1 MSVTQMFGLLP
12 AVALISACGSLE
24 DTAWATG
31 VSRDQALAI
40 RSAVFAQK
48 HARKVHQYQRQDD
61 GSVIVSTD
69 VGSFQARRV
78 RGKWDFTPVGFV
90 GAATQ

>member
-1 MSVTQMFGLLP
+1 MSATQILGSL
-12 AVALISACGSLE
+12 AAIALIGGCGTLE
-24 DTAWATG
+24 DNAWTTG
-31 VSRDQALAI
+31 VSREQALEI
-40 RSAVFAQK
+40 RTALTAQK
-48 HARKVHQYQRQDD
+48 HAHKVYQYQRQDD